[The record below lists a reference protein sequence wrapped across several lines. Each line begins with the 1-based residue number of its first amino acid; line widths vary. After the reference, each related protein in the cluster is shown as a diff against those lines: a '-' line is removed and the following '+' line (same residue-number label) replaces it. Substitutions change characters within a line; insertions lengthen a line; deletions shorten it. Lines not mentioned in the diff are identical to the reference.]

1 MEGNNEFDDELAG
14 SGGSGNML
22 QTLLRDYI
30 PYWPVVVAAAII
42 GYISAKVYLRYQRP
56 VYEVNAS
63 LLIKDDSKS
72 TDNLVKT
79 AVLGQGST
87 TIEDQIEL
95 LKSSKVMQRAA
106 DKVNAYFHYEWEGQF
121 NNYFDYKNTMPFQI
135 RAVNPDSI
143 VPFRGKINFAPE
155 KNGVVV
161 NSVFYPF
168 NKQVQIGGNS
178 VVVTPNSC
186 SDSYLKNWLK
196 FPKIWIK
203 IISKDEAAGQLKS
216 TFEVAKNK

>member
-106 DKVNAYFHYEWEGQF
+106 DKVNAYFQYEWEGQF
-121 NNYFDYKNTMPFQI
+121 NNYFDYINTMPFQI
-135 RAVNPDSI
+135 RVMNPDSI
-143 VPFRGKINFAPE
+143 QPFRAKINFSS
-155 KNGVVV
+155 KKDGVLIDK
-161 NSVFYPF
+161 VFYPF
-168 NKQVQIGGNS
+168 NRVVEIQGNRL
-178 VVVTPNSC
+178 VITPN
-186 SDSYLKNWLK
+186 
-196 FPKIWIK
+196 
-203 IISKDEAAGQLKS
+203 A
-216 TFEVAKNK
+216 

>member
-87 TIEDQIEL
+87 TIED
-95 LKSSKVMQRAA
+95 
-106 DKVNAYFHYEWEGQF
+106 
-121 NNYFDYKNTMPFQI
+121 
-135 RAVNPDSI
+135 
-143 VPFRGKINFAPE
+143 
-155 KNGVVV
+155 
-161 NSVFYPF
+161 
-168 NKQVQIGGNS
+168 
-178 VVVTPNSC
+178 
-186 SDSYLKNWLK
+186 
-196 FPKIWIK
+196 
-203 IISKDEAAGQLKS
+203 
-216 TFEVAKNK
+216 

>member
-56 VYEVNAS
+56 VYSVSAS

-106 DKVNAYFHYEWEGQF
+106 DKVNAYFQYEWEGQF
-121 NNYFDYKNTMPFQI
+121 NNYFDYLNT
-135 RAVNPDSI
+135 
-143 VPFRGKINFAPE
+143 VPFE
-155 KNGVVV
+155 
-161 NSVFYPF
+161 
-168 NKQVQIGGNS
+168 IGYLI
-178 VVVTPNSC
+178 PNS
-186 SDSYLKNWLK
+186 LLP
-196 FPKIWIK
+196 F
-203 IISKDEAAGQLKS
+203 
-216 TFEVAKNK
+216 

>member
-1 MEGNNEFDDELAG
+1 MDGNNEFDEELG
-14 SGGSGNML
+14 GQGGSGNIL
-22 QTLLRDYI
+22 NTLLRDYI

-95 LKSSKVMQRAA
+95 LKSAKVMNGRRIRSMPIFSTNG
-106 DKVNAYFHYEWEGQF
+106 KVS
-121 NNYFDYKNTMPFQI
+121 
-135 RAVNPDSI
+135 SI
-143 VPFRGKINFAPE
+143 
-155 KNGVVV
+155 
-161 NSVFYPF
+161 
-168 NKQVQIGGNS
+168 
-178 VVVTPNSC
+178 
-186 SDSYLKNWLK
+186 
-196 FPKIWIK
+196 
-203 IISKDEAAGQLKS
+203 IISITLRPCLSRYGR
-216 TFEVAKNK
+216 